1 MNSMCYSIYDDTNIL
16 PLQTECPVTEAVSSL
31 VPSGPL
37 QTAVFSW
44 SSGALGPTEPVQQVF
59 SGQMDVSKLEEAR
72 MFLRGMDYSRTTWQ
86 DDDGDT

>member
-37 QTAVFSW
+37 QTAIFSW